1 MINSRRLKKA
11 IKNEK
16 QISFYL
22 IFGDRVSDFF
32 IPSKVT
38 LRNRLCKGRT
48 DDKLEVVAEGRGR
61 AERTVPDAKEN
72 DFGS

>member
-11 IKNEK
+11 SKIRK
-16 QISFYL
+16 QIFFYL
-22 IFGDRVSDFF
+22 IFGDRVSDLF

-38 LRNRLCKGRT
+38 LGNRLCEGRT

-61 AERTVPDAKEN
+61 AERTVSDAKEN
-72 DFGS
+72 DFGP